1 MRNIVNIQKIISAAV
16 FLAFWAGYAHAETT
30 KFSNLGSIANSRHN
44 LTQQTAG
51 PPSFGS
57 SVAIWMNTMRND
69 YTEVCVY
76 CHTPH
81 GANTTI
87 AAPLWNRTNKGNT
100 YTLYN
105 IPLTSGQTATQPGVS
120 SLTCLSCHD
129 GTVAI
134 DSIVNMPGS
143 GKYSAAQQTAQSDTF
158 LDTWGSPPRTPG
170 DPHFTL
176 GAFTDTNN
184 DGWGDTATCTN
195 CHSTSGIVTTLPFD
209 AFALGT
215 DLTNDHPVGVAS

>member
-1 MRNIVNIQKIISAAV
+1 MMAMMMAGANIV
-16 FLAFWAGYAHAETT
+16 HADGWDPTS
-30 KFSNLGSIANSRHN
+30 KASNLGSIVNTRHN
-44 LTQQTAG
+44 LTMSYLNPAG
-51 PPSFGS
+51 W
-57 SVAIWMNTMRND
+57 VTVMNYWRNN
-69 YTEVCVY
+69 YGEVCVY

-87 AAPLWNRTNKGNT
+87 AAPLWNRTNPGNT

-105 IPLTSGQTATQPGVS
+105 IPLTSGQAATQPGVS

-176 GAFTDTNN
+176 AAFDPNTG
-184 DGWGDTATCTN
+184 GWGSCTG
-195 CHSTSGIVTTLPFD
+195 CHSTSGLLTSIPFD

-215 DLTNDHPVGVAS
+215 DLTNDHPVGVQLPD